1 MKLFGTLSFVLWA
14 ASLTQGEISQ
24 GISDSIYARFTQMAS
39 ICMATYAGDLCP
51 SPGGLEKVADI
62 TNTTTDIHG
71 WILLDNSAQEIMA
84 VFRGT
89 ESLQN
94 YETDTNYTLASFD
107 ILPECAGCQVHGGY
121 YLAWVSVVDQVR
133 SLLEQQASEHP
144 EYSIVITGHRLVVS
158 EEPTGDVLIV
168 KQFGWF
174 HGCACSSTIQLCLS

>member
-1 MKLFGTLSFVLWA
+1 MKASGAFALALLA
-14 ASLTQGEISQ
+14 ASLSRGEVSQ
-24 GISDSIYARFTQMAS
+24 GISDSLYARFTQIAS

-71 WILLDNSAQEIMA
+71 WILLDDSAQEILA

-94 YETDTNYTLASFD
+94 YETDTNYTLAPFD
-107 ILPECAGCQVHGGY
+107 TLPECTGCEVHGGY

-133 SLLEQQASEHP
+133 SLLEQQASDHP
-144 EYSIVITGHRLVVS
+144 EYSVVITGHRLVM
-158 EEPTGDVLIV
+158 GDTKYIDKVLTV
-168 KQFGWF
+168 GT
-174 HGCACSSTIQLCLS
+174 A